1 MFERTVGL
9 QTTNRKG
16 ELFQIGICGG
26 CGYNVFLKFISSFRN
41 KDRTKNNENTESQV
55 DRVSGQLREKKK
67 ETDKRTERNEIA
79 WQQLARMKVKKN
91 QQKRKAFLR
100 GQKKML
106 LLSMI
111 SYFHNYPIIIIA
123 S

>member
-41 KDRTKNNENTESQV
+41 EDRTKITKTQNHRQTGLA
-55 DRVSGQLREKKK
+55 VSLSRKK

-79 WQQLARMKVKKN
+79 WQQLVRMKVKKD
-91 QQKRKAFLR
+91 QQKRKTFLR

-106 LLSMI
+106 LLSMK
-111 SYFHNYPIIIIA
+111 S
-123 S
+123 